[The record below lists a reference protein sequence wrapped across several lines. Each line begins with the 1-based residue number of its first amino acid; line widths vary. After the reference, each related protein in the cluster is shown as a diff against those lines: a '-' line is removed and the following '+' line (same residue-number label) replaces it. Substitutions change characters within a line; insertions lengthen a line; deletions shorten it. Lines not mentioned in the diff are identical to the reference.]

1 MPSMQPLPAG
11 SEEPRS
17 PRALLVAL
25 ATGYAAGYAAAL
37 GVTGSSIDSTTSTA
51 VASAQGLIAAICW
64 AFRQKR

>member
-1 MPSMQPLPAG
+1 MPSMQPPPEG
-11 SEEPRS
+11 SEPRN

-37 GVTGSSIDSTTSTA
+37 GVTGSSIDSATSTT

-64 AFRQKR
+64 AFWQKR